1 MVDYGWSGTGRYADE
16 FAAEAHFED
25 STRTGHDDFYKEHAD
40 LDADFVYYC
49 GHGDPWGIW
58 FGIDTQ
64 SIPGGVHR
72 KANVT
77 EIKWGDQDM
86 EWIVLDSC
94 EVLKIF
100 ANEQPIWYRWDN
112 PSGFPT
118 DGALTLHAGLHAILG
133 WDSPSMIYNDWK
145 SGVTSRGAY
154 LAEYI
159 NVENMKIGDAWK
171 NATLS
176 AKEDHPRDENTYYA
190 VIFFAV
196 MRQGSNNGPMSLAPT
211 DILLDY
217 SKENVLNPWH
227 DPTWYSTYYGWELGY
242 NYLIWEVS

>member
-1 MVDYGWSGTGRYADE
+1 MYRDIVLWMILLIMGAMLLTSGVNADDSNEKEVGGWSVDYYSDSSHPNLNGVAKANVDQFYNKMVDYGWSGTGRYADE

-145 SGVTSRGAY
+145 SGVTSRG
-154 LAEYI
+154 I
-159 NVENMKIGDAWK
+159 
-171 NATLS
+171 
-176 AKEDHPRDENTYYA
+176 YYNQS
-190 VIFFAV
+190 I
-196 MRQGSNNGPMSLAPT
+196 
-211 DILLDY
+211 
-217 SKENVLNPWH
+217 
-227 DPTWYSTYYGWELGY
+227 
-242 NYLIWEVS
+242 